1 MVLKPSANP
10 ADVASGDE
18 AKGYDGDFSA
28 TREVVADWLEWLRL
42 PPVSGRECVQALR
55 RARFVVQV
63 TAAGCADLRRDGE
76 AVQVPLV
83 DRLSPDVLV
92 AILIKARVGP
102 VRFLELLD
110 A

>member
-1 MVLKPSANP
+1 MVAKPSANP
-10 ADVASGDE
+10 ADTPSGDE
-18 AKGYDGDFSA
+18 AKGYDGGVSA

-42 PPVSGRECVQALR
+42 PPVSGHECAQALR
-55 RARFVVQV
+55 RARFVVQ
-63 TAAGCADLRRDGE
+63 TSAAGCADMRRDGE

-83 DRLSPDVLV
+83 HRLSPDVLV

-102 VRFLELLD
+102 ARFLELLD